1 MERTLDALFEAI
13 SQGPNPRLHEID
25 IENLAGAG
33 LLSTEVVRKVKA
45 LYENAVGVE
54 ANDLVV
60 VAAGPQNK
68 GAVFEGWGQ
77 AVYKFRK
84 GKDGADDALVSL
96 VDQISDLTMF
106 GHIFIGSGDSK
117 LAQVAEKAKS
127 QGVGATVVTYNG
139 QKSWMLADYAGIQLA
154 RGNENDSSH

>member
-13 SQGPNPRLHEID
+13 SRGPNPRLHEID

-33 LLSTEVVRKVKA
+33 LLTTEVVKEVKA
-45 LYENAVGVE
+45 LYESFVGVG
-54 ANDLVV
+54 ANDLVI
-60 VAAGPQNK
+60 VAAGPHNK
-68 GAVFEGWGQ
+68 AAVFEGWGQ

-84 GKDGADDALVSL
+84 GKDGADDALISL
-96 VDQISDLTMF
+96 VDQISDLRMF
-106 GHIFIGSGDSK
+106 EHIFIGSGDSK

-154 RGNENDSSH
+154 SKGE